1 MLLRKN
7 LSLTDVD
14 LKFDGEVGT
23 FTGYASKFG
32 GVDSYGDTIVKGAFE
47 STLRNNGKPKMFFN
61 HEWTMP
67 IGKWLSVKED
77 DHGLVVKGELT
88 PGLSLSSDV
97 HAAMKHGTLDGLS
110 IGGYL
115 KKGDYEETEGGRVIR
130 KWSSLMEISP
140 VAFPADSAA
149 RVDTASVKSELAEA
163 IDEIESVRD
172 FERFL
177 RDAGSFSKGAAVA
190 LVARARKVFGVEGDP
205 DEQTAE
211 AKAIAEIEARLLRLA
226 GN

>member
-1 MLLRKN
+1 MLLRKT
-7 LSLTDVD
+7 LSLTDVA
-14 LKFDGEVGT
+14 LKVEGESGT
-23 FTGYASKFG
+23 FTGYASVFG

-67 IGKWLSVKED
+67 IGKWTSVKED
-77 DHGLVVKGELT
+77 DHGLLVSGELT
-88 PGLSLSSDV
+88 PGLALSADV
-97 HAAMKHGTLDGLS
+97 RAAMKHGTLDGLS

-115 KKGDYEETEGGRVIR
+115 KKGDYEDTEGGRVIR

-149 RVDTASVKSELAEA
+149 RVDTSSVKGADFMEA
-163 IDEIESVRD
+163 IAEIETEREI
-172 FERFL
+172 ERFL

-190 LVARARKVFGVEGDP
+190 LVARARLIFGVEGEP
-205 DEQTAE
+205 DAQSIE
-211 AKAIAEIEARLLRLA
+211 AKALAELADRLERLA
-226 GN
+226 K